1 MFIFLRILFGIFFF
15 MILSG
20 CVQQDT
26 TEIITV
32 PKKQNT
38 IIKKDTK
45 LKNEIKPMVKTPLKK
60 KVTYKYCSKH
70 TKIMN
75 YASNYI
81 IKEFDKGY
89 FVQKDIVGAKA
100 QLFLIEN
107 KSPTVFAKNINAAQE
122 SYNKQYQLAKKNKC
136 NLRNFRISP
145 LDKVRNTI
153 KILEK
158 KKDAK

>member
-1 MFIFLRILFGIFFF
+1 
-15 MILSG
+15 
-20 CVQQDT
+20 
-26 TEIITV
+26 
-32 PKKQNT
+32 
-38 IIKKDTK
+38 
-45 LKNEIKPMVKTPLKK
+45 
-60 KVTYKYCSKH
+60 
-70 TKIMN
+70 MN